1 MSTPF
6 PPNNQQ
12 PFPNQQVSGLPPQSG
27 YQQGAPQGFG
37 AATPAQGPY
46 GGQPTGRTPNK
57 SNGGLIAAII
67 AGVFVI
73 TLIGGIVVMGIFSA
87 ATEERSAGD
96 RTSSPSPTSTYS
108 PTQNPQPSTTPSPR
122 STSTSS
128 PRPTATSSSGTGLP
142 SSEETGVMN
151 ECKAALGQSISNGYI
166 TERTVKRYGTNS
178 DGLPQYTVDGTLTG
192 TYLTTGKTGTYNF
205 TCTVVYHTDSK
216 LYEAWAFISAK

>member
-1 MSTPF
+1 M
-6 PPNNQQ
+6 
-12 PFPNQQVSGLPPQSG
+12 SGLPPQSG

-46 GGQPTGRTPNK
+46 GGQPMGRTPNK

-96 RTSSPSPTSTYS
+96 RSSSPSPTSTYS

-128 PRPTATSSSGTGLP
+128 PRPTATSSSGTGLT

>member
-6 PPNNQQ
+6 PPNNPP

-46 GGQPTGRTPNK
+46 GGQPMGRTPNN

-96 RTSSPSPTSTYS
+96 RSSSPSPTSTYS

-128 PRPTATSSSGTGLP
+128 PRPTATSSSGTGLT

>member
-37 AATPAQGPY
+37 AATPAQGSY
-46 GGQPTGRTPNK
+46 GGQPMGRTPNK

-96 RTSSPSPTSTYS
+96 RSSSPSPTSTYS

-128 PRPTATSSSGTGLP
+128 PRPTATSSSGTGLT

-151 ECKAALGQSISNGYI
+151 EC
-166 TERTVKRYGTNS
+166 
-178 DGLPQYTVDGTLTG
+178 
-192 TYLTTGKTGTYNF
+192 
-205 TCTVVYHTDSK
+205 
-216 LYEAWAFISAK
+216 

>member
-46 GGQPTGRTPNK
+46 GGQPMGRTPNK

-96 RTSSPSPTSTYS
+96 RSSSPSPTSTYS

-128 PRPTATSSSGTGLP
+128 PRPTATSSSGTGLT

-205 TCTVVYHTDSK
+205 TCTVVYLTDS
-216 LYEAWAFISAK
+216 

>member
-12 PFPNQQVSGLPPQSG
+12 PFPNQQVSGLTPQSG

-46 GGQPTGRTPNK
+46 GGQLMGRTPNK

-96 RTSSPSPTSTYS
+96 RSSSPSPTSTYS

-128 PRPTATSSSGTGLP
+128 PRPTATSSSGTGLT